1 MIKSTTNI
9 AILIKSHKKFDL
21 HQISDF
27 VLTVIMHFALSTM
40 HLTLQS
46 GNRISLFDAI
56 AMISFS
62 SILATV
68 IGSNPAKTCLC
79 HHA

>member
-1 MIKSTTNI
+1 MSIHRKPNY
-9 AILIKSHKKFDL
+9 KNFDI
-21 HQISDF
+21 HHISDS
-27 VLTVIMHFALSTM
+27 VLTFIMHFALSTM

-56 AMISFS
+56 SMISFS

-68 IGSNPAKTCLC
+68 EESNPAKACLC
-79 HHA
+79 HA